1 MSMFKAAT
9 SNGLLQFQSDYMP
22 RWDTGVGSA
31 VLAFVTA
38 GAVGFCRAVVKEFRA
53 RRAMAE
59 IARMDHHM
67 LRDLGV
73 VDSDVERAVRYGRV

>member
-1 MSMFKAAT
+1 
-9 SNGLLQFQSDYMP
+9 
-22 RWDTGVGSA
+22 
-31 VLAFVTA
+31 LAFVTA